1 VDQATDRWAPEVLRD
16 ASEDESEGIY
26 VVGIRESSDPKA
38 WSLLFMEC
46 DEEDAD
52 LDLGMDSYCLVVD
65 PGQATCYGGVRECEL
80 LGDRLRLLLTEEAA
94 AALGMPTESRFRLEL
109 PADVLGMLRNGLTRV
124 LVSGNPD
131 SIPTRLA
138 MSPRF

>member
-1 VDQATDRWAPEVLRD
+1 VTERWAPEVLRD
-16 ASEDESEGIY
+16 AGEDDSDGVY
-26 VVGIRESSDPKA
+26 VIGVRESGDPEA

-52 LDLGMDSYCLVVD
+52 PDLGMDSYCLVVD
-65 PGQATCYGGVRECEL
+65 PGQVTCYGGVRECEV

-94 AALGMPTESRFRLEL
+94 ATLGMPTEARFRLEM

-138 MSPRF
+138 MEP